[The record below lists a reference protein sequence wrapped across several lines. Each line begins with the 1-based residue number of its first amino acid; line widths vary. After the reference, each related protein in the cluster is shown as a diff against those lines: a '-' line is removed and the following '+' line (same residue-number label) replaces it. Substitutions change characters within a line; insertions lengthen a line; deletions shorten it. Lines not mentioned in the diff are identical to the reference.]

1 MCDDCGADDTT
12 RCDDGGADDL
22 LRRMTQ
28 HSWDD
33 NFVDDDFQSMT
44 LREAVIAKRH
54 PQRSSRGVIKKTRF
68 FVDLAYICPQF
79 KRKIQKTMNITQIQ
93 DLIKFVAKSG
103 VSEVE
108 IEQKD
113 FKITIKT
120 PGKGKQEFIQV
131 ASAPMMTAPAQM
143 AMPAAAP
150 APAASAPAPVASN
163 LIEIKSPM
171 IGTFYRSASPDKPA
185 FVEVG
190 SEIHVGDKVCI
201 VEAMKLFNEIE
212 SEVSGRIVKILVNDM
227 SPIEFDQPLF
237 LVEPA

>member
-1 MCDDCGADDTT
+1 
-12 RCDDGGADDL
+12 
-22 LRRMTQ
+22 
-28 HSWDD
+28 
-33 NFVDDDFQSMT
+33 
-44 LREAVIAKRH
+44 
-54 PQRSSRGVIKKTRF
+54 
-68 FVDLAYICPQF
+68 
-79 KRKIQKTMNITQIQ
+79 MNITQIQ

-120 PGKGKQEFIQV
+120 PGKGKQEFVQV
-131 ASAPMMTAPAQM
+131 AAAPMMAAPAPM
-143 AMPAAAP
+143 AMPAAASAP
-150 APAASAPAPVASN
+150 AAIEAPAASAPAASN

-171 IGTFYRSASPDKPA
+171 IGTFYRSSSPDKPA

-190 SEIHVGDKVCI
+190 SEIKVGDKVCI